1 MNIMRVTKLI
11 REYVE
16 NAVNEKIPL
25 PAEPEGITALRAEW
39 DELHNRIVKMV
50 VAEYLAFFTAHK
62 GECAP
67 CYCGDDFNDIDA
79 IGRYINKNAHV
90 SCGSSTL
97 SFAAKKAYEAER
109 RAAGQKRRETINEI
123 LVSLELG
130 ANRAELEEMLS
141 KIG

>member
-1 MNIMRVTKLI
+1 MRVTKLI

-16 NAVNEKIPL
+16 NAVCEKMPM
-25 PAEPEGITALRAEW
+25 PVEPESITALKNEW
-39 DELHNRIVKMV
+39 DKLENRIAKMV
-50 VAEYLAFFTAHK
+50 IAEYTAFFTAHK

-67 CYCGDDFNDIDA
+67 YPCDDDFNDIDA
-79 IGRYINKNAHV
+79 ISRYINENAYAN
-90 SCGSSTL
+90 CGSHTL

-109 RAAGQKRRETINEI
+109 KAVGQKRRETINEI

>member
-1 MNIMRVTKLI
+1 MRVTKLI

-16 NAVNEKIPL
+16 NAVDEKIPL
-25 PAEPEGITALRAEW
+25 PAEPESITALNAEW
-39 DELHNRIVKMV
+39 DELNERITKMV
-50 VAEYLAFFTAHK
+50 AAEYTAFFAAHK

-67 CYCGDDFNDIDA
+67 CYCDDDFNDIYA
-79 IGRYINKNAHV
+79 IGRYIDKRAHA
-90 SCGSSTL
+90 SCGSNTL
-97 SFAAKKAYEAER
+97 SFAAKKVYEAER
-109 RAAGQKRRETINEI
+109 RAVGKKREETINEI

>member
-1 MNIMRVTKLI
+1 MRVTRLI

-16 NAVNEKIPL
+16 DAVYKKMPM
-25 PAEPEGITALRAEW
+25 PTEPEGIAILKDEW
-39 DELHNRIVKMV
+39 DELNKKITAMA
-50 VAEYLAFFTAHK
+50 VAEYVAFFTAHK

-67 CYCGDDFNDIDA
+67 YYCDDDFNDLDA
-79 IGRYINKNAHV
+79 ITRYITKKTGV
-90 SCGSSTL
+90 SCGSHTL
-97 SFAAKKAYEAER
+97 SFAAKKAYENER
-109 RAAGQKRRETINEI
+109 KAVGAKRKETINDI